1 MQRIDW
7 QKYEPFQV
15 ICNRRDRSRSR
26 RVIHPRVAA
35 KSAQSVLPIQN
46 QPPASIEPSTTA
58 VGSPKTTCDFM
69 AYSHL
74 RQNGLKNPRGTCLP
88 RIRNGTNAL

>member
-35 KSAQSVLPIQN
+35 KSAQSVLPIRSSN
-46 QPPASIEPSTTA
+46 
-58 VGSPKTTCDFM
+58 PKSAARLDRTQYDC
-69 AYSHL
+69 S
-74 RQNGLKNPRGTCLP
+74 G
-88 RIRNGTNAL
+88 